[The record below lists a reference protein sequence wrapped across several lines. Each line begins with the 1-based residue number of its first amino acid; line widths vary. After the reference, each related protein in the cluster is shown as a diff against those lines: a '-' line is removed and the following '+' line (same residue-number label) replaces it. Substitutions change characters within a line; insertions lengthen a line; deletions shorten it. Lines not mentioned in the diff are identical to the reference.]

1 MKTVLTIAALT
12 ASAGIAN
19 ADVYITEW
27 MYSGNG
33 GEFVEFTNT
42 GSTAVDLT
50 GWSYDDDSAI
60 PNVFNL
66 SGVLA
71 PGESLIITEDDAEV
85 FRAAWGLSASVQILG
100 GYTNNLGRSDQI
112 NLFDANGNL
121 VDRLT
126 YGDQAFPGT
135 IRTQGASGNPG
146 VLGADDVTTWSLSFI
161 GDAYGSWASSNND
174 IGNPGSF
181 VPTPGALALLG
192 LGGLAAAR
200 RRR

>member
-1 MKTVLTIAALT
+1 MKTALTIAALT
-12 ASAGIAN
+12 AAAGIAN

-27 MYSGNG
+27 MYSGSG

-42 GSTAVDLT
+42 GSTAVDLA
-50 GWSYDDDSAI
+50 GWSYDDDSAT

-71 PGESLIITEDDAEV
+71 AGESLIITEVDAEI

-112 NLFDANGNL
+112 NLFDAGGNL

-126 YGDQAFPGT
+126 FGDETFPGT

-146 VLGADDVTTWSLSFI
+146 ALGADDVSTWSLSFI

-181 VPTPGALALLG
+181 VPAPGALALLG